1 MSGPHPASPVLHRA
15 SPRTAA
21 ISVMGA
27 AVLFGTSATS
37 LQLLAPDAPPA
48 SVAALRLLVG
58 SAGLLA
64 FVALRGGF
72 GGLVG
77 LWRLPSVWLMGLAVA
92 GYQALFFLGTAS
104 TGVAIGTLISL
115 GVAPF
120 LAGIIGWLAREGAPG
135 WLWAGSTV
143 IAILGLGLLMVGSLD
158 SGQPGGMAAAA
169 GAGACYAM
177 YTVLG
182 VRLSRADHAP
192 SAVLAASF
200 SVGAVLLLPAVMGTT
215 WWLTASGAAEVLWL
229 GLVTTTAGYLLFGVG
244 LRVLQPGHIATL
256 TLLEPAVATLLGV
269 VVLHEVVSATGW
281 IGCLLILGALALL
294 GLGEGRARRSTGVT
308 T

>member
-1 MSGPHPASPVLHRA
+1 MTGPNTAAAPHRA

-21 ISVMGA
+21 LAVMGA

-58 SAGLLA
+58 SAGLVA

-72 GGLVG
+72 AGLLG

-92 GYQALFFLGTAS
+92 GYQVLFFLGTSSA
-104 TGVAIGTLISL
+104 GVAIGTLISL

-120 LAGIIGWLAREGAPG
+120 LAGIIGWLAREGPPG

-143 IAILGLGLLMVGSLD
+143 IAILGLGLLMAGGLG

-182 VRLSRADHAP
+182 VRLSRGAHAP

-200 SVGAVLLLPAVMGTT
+200 SVGAVLLLPAVIGTT

-244 LRVLQPGHIATL
+244 LRALQPGHIATL
-256 TLLEPAVATLLGV
+256 TLLEPAVATVLGV
-269 VVLHEVVSATGW
+269 AVLDEVVSAAGW
-281 IGCLLILGALALL
+281 AGSLLIVGALALL
-294 GLGEGRARRSTGVT
+294 GLGEGRARRSRGAT